1 MVGMGTGV
9 ALWES
14 GHQANV
20 YILFPFLH
28 VNGFVINPKQ
38 IMALKIAVPNK
49 GRLMEETLDLLRDV
63 GIRVP
68 RNTDRTLIA
77 TTNGGKYQVLFARA
91 ADIPE
96 FVELGAADV
105 GVTGLDLIEETGCK
119 VEKLLDLKYGHC
131 KLVVAA
137 PEHSGITAI
146 AKIPAGARVATAF
159 PNLTRRFFDG
169 KKKKVTVVP
178 VSGATEITPSIGVAD
193 LITDLTQT
201 GSTLK
206 QNHLVELDTVLQSW
220 AVFIAGPTI
229 KADVRQ
235 DAEDLVH
242 AFDSVE
248 NALRKRYLM
257 ANIPEK
263 QLTAV
268 VTLIPGLK
276 SPTVMNLAE
285 RGMVAVHAVVD
296 EDMVTSL
303 VPQLKKAGASG
314 ILVLPIERMVP

>member
-1 MVGMGTGV
+1 M
-9 ALWES
+9 
-14 GHQANV
+14 
-20 YILFPFLH
+20 P
-28 VNGFVINPKQ
+28 
-38 IMALKIAVPNK
+38 LKIAVPNK
-49 GRLMEETLDLLRDV
+49 GRLMEETLELLRDV

-119 VEKLLDLKYGHC
+119 VENLLDLKYGQC

-137 PEHSGITAI
+137 PEHSGITSI

-159 PNLTRRFFDG
+159 PNLTRKYFD
-169 KKKKVTVVP
+169 KNKKKVTVVP
-178 VSGATEITPSIGVAD
+178 VSGATEITPAIGVAD

-220 AVFIAGPTI
+220 AVFIAGPTV
-229 KADVRQ
+229 KGDVRQ
-235 DAEDLVH
+235 HAEDLVH

-285 RGMVAVHAVVD
+285 KGMVAVHAVVD
-296 EDMVTSL
+296 EELINSL

>member
-1 MVGMGTGV
+1 
-9 ALWES
+9 
-14 GHQANV
+14 
-20 YILFPFLH
+20 
-28 VNGFVINPKQ
+28 
-38 IMALKIAVPNK
+38 
-49 GRLMEETLDLLRDV
+49 MEETLELLRDV
-63 GIRVP
+63 GLRVP
-68 RNTDRTLIA
+68 RQTDRTLIA

-137 PEHSGITAI
+137 PEHSGISSI
-146 AKIPAGARVATAF
+146 AKVPAGARVATAF
-159 PNLTRRFFDG
+159 PNLTRKFFEG
-169 KKKKVTVVP
+169 KKKKVSVVP
-178 VSGATEITPSIGVAD
+178 VTGATEITPSIGVAD

-206 QNHLVELDTVLQSW
+206 QNHLIELDTILQSW
-220 AVFIAGPTI
+220 AVFIAGPSA
-229 KADVRQ
+229 KGEVRQ
-235 DAEDLVH
+235 HAEDLVH

-257 ANIPEK
+257 ANVPER
-263 QLTAV
+263 QLTAI

-276 SPTVMNLAE
+276 SPTVVSLAE
-285 RGMVAVHAVVD
+285 KGMVAVHAVVD
-296 EDMVTSL
+296 EDHINAL
-303 VPQLKKAGASG
+303 VPQLKKAGATG